1 MNMPVLKTEAVD
13 RGATSRRPPRWCGSA
28 RRKPSFVK
36 ATLLPMLGAIA
47 ARVVPP
53 LVMLALLLA
62 VWQILCMQPGA
73 TLPSPTKIWT
83 EAYDLIVDP
92 FFVAGPQD
100 IGLGWRVLTSLQR
113 VAIGYGLAGLIGIM
127 LGTIIGQ
134 SVWAMRGLDPI
145 FQMLRTIS
153 PLAWLPISL
162 AAFRDSQ
169 PSAIFVIFITAVWPI
184 IINTAVGIRN
194 IPQDYR
200 NVAAVLRL
208 NHLEF
213 FCKIMIP
220 SAAPYIFTGLRIGIG
235 LSWLAIVAAEM
246 LTGGVG
252 IGFFIWDA
260 WNSSRLSDI
269 VVALVYIGVVGFVL
283 DRIVAGIAT
292 IVTRGTSRQLKERS
306 MTPYLKI
313 DHVDKIL
320 HARLARDRGAASDI
334 TLTIEQGEYVSII
347 GHSGC
352 GKITLLNIV
361 AGLMPVTQRGG
372 AAGEPG
378 GQRARPRPRRRV
390 PEPFAAAVAH
400 RLRQRPA
407 RRGQGVRRPSAARRA
422 RMNGRC
428 TISSSCRWRTP
439 RTSGRRKSPAA

>member
-1 MNMPVLKTEAVD
+1 MNMPLLKTEATV
-13 RGATSRRPPRWCGSA
+13 AVPAPPAAEVLRLNPP
-28 RRKPSFVK
+28 KPSFVQTK
-36 ATLLPMLGAIA
+36 LLPVLGTIA
-47 ARVVPP
+47 SRTLPP
-53 LVMLALLLA
+53 LVMIALILA
-62 VWQILCMQPGA
+62 VWQILCMKPGA
-73 TLPSPTKIWT
+73 TLPAPSKIWT
-83 EAYDLIVDP
+83 EARDLIVDP

-113 VAIGYGLAGLIGIM
+113 VSIGYGLAGVIGI
-127 LGTIIGQ
+127 LIGTIIGQ

-145 FQMLRTIS
+145 FQILRTIS

-213 FCKIMIP
+213 FWKIMIP

-269 VVALVYIGVVGFVL
+269 VVALVYIGLVGFVL
-283 DRIVAGIAT
+283 DRMVAAAAT
-292 IVTRGTSRQLKERS
+292 FVTRGTS
-306 MTPYLKI
+306 
-313 DHVDKIL
+313 
-320 HARLARDRGAASDI
+320 A
-334 TLTIEQGEYVSII
+334 
-347 GHSGC
+347 
-352 GKITLLNIV
+352 N
-361 AGLMPVTQRGG
+361 
-372 AAGEPG
+372 
-378 GQRARPRPRRRV
+378 
-390 PEPFAAAVAH
+390 
-400 RLRQRPA
+400 
-407 RRGQGVRRPSAARRA
+407 
-422 RMNGRC
+422 
-428 TISSSCRWRTP
+428 
-439 RTSGRRKSPAA
+439 

>member
-1 MNMPVLKTEAVD
+1 MNMPLLKTETLAHTAPATTAAVL
-13 RGATSRRPPRWCGSA
+13 RLEP
-28 RRKPSFVK
+28 RKPGFLKSK
-36 ATLLPMLGAIA
+36 LLPMLGQIA
-47 ARVVPP
+47 ANVLPP
-53 LVMLALLLA
+53 LIMLAIILTI
-62 VWQILCMQPGA
+62 WQILCMKPGA
-73 TLPSPTKIWT
+73 TLPSPTKIWS
-83 EAYDLIVDP
+83 EARDLITDP

-113 VAIGYGLAGLIGIM
+113 VAIGYGLAGIIGIM

-145 FQMLRTIS
+145 FQVLRTIS

-200 NVAAVLRL
+200 NVAAVVRL

-213 FCKIMIP
+213 FWKIMIP

-269 VVALVYIGVVGFVL
+269 VIALVYIGMIGFIL
-283 DRIVAGIAT
+283 DRIVAFVAT
-292 IVTRGTSRQLKERS
+292 IVTRGT
-306 MTPYLKI
+306 
-313 DHVDKIL
+313 
-320 HARLARDRGAASDI
+320 AA
-334 TLTIEQGEYVSII
+334 
-347 GHSGC
+347 
-352 GKITLLNIV
+352 N
-361 AGLMPVTQRGG
+361 
-372 AAGEPG
+372 
-378 GQRARPRPRRRV
+378 
-390 PEPFAAAVAH
+390 
-400 RLRQRPA
+400 
-407 RRGQGVRRPSAARRA
+407 
-422 RMNGRC
+422 
-428 TISSSCRWRTP
+428 
-439 RTSGRRKSPAA
+439 